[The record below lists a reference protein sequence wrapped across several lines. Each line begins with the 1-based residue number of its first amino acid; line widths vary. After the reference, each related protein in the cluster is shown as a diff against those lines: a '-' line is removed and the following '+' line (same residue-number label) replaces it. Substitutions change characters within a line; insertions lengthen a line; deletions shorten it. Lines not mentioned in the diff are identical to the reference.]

1 MQLLSGVG
9 SQTPS
14 AEENVAMSAWRRAAA
29 TAVAVMM
36 LFAGC
41 APSAPAHQTSPPPR
55 IVDSIAYA
63 PAQPPG
69 TAGHLLDLYLPGDIS
84 RPVPLIIW
92 SGGNGWQDDT
102 GASTAGQ
109 LAQILTPHGYAV
121 AGVDIR
127 SSREATFPGQLFDV
141 KAAIRFLRANAKHYH
156 LDPGRF
162 GIAGDSSG
170 AWAAV
175 MAAVTGDVP
184 SLEGNI
190 GVTGPSSRVQ
200 AAAAFYPPTDFLS
213 TDHYLPVPCPP
224 PGTGSCAAADPLF
237 SALLGCPIQSCPDRA
252 AAADAINYVSANDP
266 PLLLLHGQQDTLI
279 PWQDSLL
286 LFQAI
291 QHAQGRAQLIL
302 LPRGQHGQAMEFLS
316 DTGVNSGANAQ
327 STDRGH
333 ETAAHP
339 ITLTAQ
345 YLVGFFDRYL
355 H

>member
-1 MQLLSGVG
+1 
-9 SQTPS
+9 
-14 AEENVAMSAWRRAAA
+14 
-29 TAVAVMM
+29 M
-36 LFAGC
+36 LPG
-41 APSAPAHQTSPPPR
+41 APARLGPPAAR
-55 IVDSIAYA
+55 ILDSIAYA

-69 TAGHLLDLYLPGDIS
+69 TAGHLLDIYLPTDIS

-92 SGGNGWQDDT
+92 SGGNAWLDDT
-102 GASTAGQ
+102 GANTAGQ
-109 LAQILTPHGYAV
+109 LAQIFTPHGYAV

-127 SSREATFPGQLFDV
+127 SSSEITFPGQVSDI
-141 KAAIRFLRANAKHYH
+141 KAAIRFLRAKANRYH

-184 SLEGNI
+184 SMEGDV
-190 GVTGPSSRVQ
+190 GFTGTSSRVQ
-200 AAAAFYPPTDFLS
+200 AAAAFYPPTSFL
-213 TDHYLPVPCPP
+213 TADKYLPAACSP
-224 PGTGSCAAADPLF
+224 PGAGTCAAADQYF
-237 SALLGCPIQSCPDRA
+237 SALLGCPIQSCPDRV
-252 AAADAINYVSANDP
+252 AAADPISYVSRNDP
-266 PLLLLHGQQDTLI
+266 PLLLVHGQQDTLI

-291 QHAQGRAQLIL
+291 QRARGRAQLVL
-302 LPRGQHGQAMEFLS
+302 LPQGQHGQALEFLTDS
-316 DTGVNSGANAQ
+316 GVNSGANAV

-339 ITLTAQ
+339 VALTGQ